1 MPTINPEVVNGFAEL
16 QGPVWD
22 SVSRAS
28 SDAFNTEIT
37 FTSPLTIGSK
47 PEDILTEF
55 SGPMLVLQ
63 FSFAHIPDS
72 SQQILLAPD
81 TVKAIIGASQGS
93 PVEEIDDPL
102 INENSERFAMLV
114 QGLCQ
119 GISLSRGQTYTP
131 GTIGVQH
138 EILRF
143 PQNLQESDEV
153 LRVQVGISG
162 TEITGTLTWL
172 LDEKSAQDVL
182 GIKPAH
188 TITTEETH
196 DEDVV
201 ATPVSFKSG
210 SKEERDIERLLD
222 IPLEVSVE
230 LGRINMLVQDI
241 VDLTSGS
248 IIELEKAAGEPVD
261 ILVNGLLVARGE
273 VIVIEDNFGVRLT
286 EIVSPQERVAKL
298 SEAA

>member
-22 SVSRAS
+22 SVSRAA

-37 FTSPLTIGSK
+37 FTAPLTIGSK
-47 PEDILTEF
+47 PEDVLTEI

-63 FSFAHIPDS
+63 FSFSHIPDS
-72 SQQILLAPD
+72 PQQILLAPD
-81 TVKAIIGASQGS
+81 TVKAIITASQGS

-102 INENSERFAMLV
+102 INENSERFATLV

-153 LRVQVGISG
+153 LRVQVGITG
-162 TEITGTLTWL
+162 TDVTGTLTWL
-172 LDEKSAQDVL
+172 LDEKSARDVL

-188 TITTEETH
+188 SMTVEETP
-196 DEDVV
+196 EEEF
-201 ATPVSFKSG
+201 AAPTPFKSG

-230 LGRINMLVQDI
+230 LGRIDMLVQDI

-261 ILVNGLLVARGE
+261 VLVNGLLVARGE

>member
-22 SVSRAS
+22 SVSRSA

-47 PEDILTEF
+47 PEDVLSEI

-63 FSFAHIPDS
+63 FCFGHIPDS
-72 SQQILLAPD
+72 PQQILISPD
-81 TVKAIIGASQGS
+81 AVKAIIGTSQGAA
-93 PVEEIDDPL
+93 VEELNDGI
-102 INENSERFAMLV
+102 INENSERFAQLV

-131 GTIGVQH
+131 GPIGVQH

-143 PQNLQESDEV
+143 PENLQESDEV
-153 LRVQVGISG
+153 LRVQVGFSG
-162 TEITGTLTWL
+162 TGISGTLTWL
-172 LDEKSAQDVL
+172 LDEKSARDVL
-182 GIKPAH
+182 GIKSAASL
-188 TITTEETH
+188 TVEENT
-196 DEDVV
+196 DEEIIQS
-201 ATPVSFKSG
+201 TPFKSG
-210 SKEERDIERLLD
+210 SREERDIERLLD

-261 ILVNGLLVARGE
+261 VLVNGLLVARGE